1 LSGEPAHTPAR
12 ENKAVLRVDT
22 GPIGAP
28 VLARVVAMMLARADC
43 PVDKLDDALLICDT
57 LAAHAPAHSYDGHV
71 EFTIA
76 TQANGLQL
84 RVGALVDDG
93 AKRLLQDAEL
103 PGVGNVLEPITDS
116 VRIESSGG
124 DGSDELVLE
133 LRFDPALAPRERS
146 GAPRA

>member
-1 LSGEPAHTPAR
+1 MSGEPASSPAS

-22 GPIGAP
+22 GPVGAP

-57 LAAHAPAHSYDGHV
+57 LAAHAPAHSSDGHV

-76 TQANGLQL
+76 TRERSLQL

-93 AKRLLQDAEL
+93 AKRLLADAEL
-103 PGVGNVLEPITDS
+103 PGIGNVLEPITDS
-116 VRIESSGG
+116 VRIESSRP
-124 DGSDELVLE
+124 DTADELVLE
-133 LRFDPALAPRERS
+133 LGFEPVLADAERS
-146 GAPRA
+146 DAPRA